1 MSAMSNQ
8 WGHDAGDPQDADSG
22 SADGSSWP
30 AVQSWQADACGS
42 GLSGQGARQT
52 LLQTLNAEIIPRLL
66 RSHRPEPVDLPHHLA
81 APIGGDEIE
90 AFVRDCID
98 SDPGLHLQ
106 RFDALRANGHDLPDL
121 YLQLVTPTARRL
133 GRLWET
139 DDCSFPEVTLG
150 LFRLQS
156 LIHSLAGEF
165 CAEATERQPQHRILL
180 APMPGSHH
188 TLGFYMLSQFFRRD
202 GWSVCSTI
210 EPDGVALAAA
220 ARADWYDVVALSV
233 SSSNDIGAMK
243 TMVHEVRS
251 ASLNP
256 RVGIMVGGPLGLD
269 DRVRDLL
276 GAEAYSGD
284 ARDALR
290 AADRLVRERERP
302 N

>member
-1 MSAMSNQ
+1 MSAMSNHL
-8 WGHDAGDPQDADSG
+8 GHDAGDSTGSDSD
-22 SADGSSWP
+22 SADGSGWSS
-30 AVQSWQADACGS
+30 VQSWQVDAGAS
-42 GLSGQGARQT
+42 GAAGHDARQT

-66 RSHRPEPVDLPHHLA
+66 RSHLPDPVDLPHHLA
-81 APIGGDEIE
+81 TPIDATVIE
-90 AFVRDCID
+90 RFVEHCIAT
-98 SDPGLHLQ
+98 DPLRHEQ
-106 RFDALRANGHDLPDL
+106 HFAALRDDGHELPEL
-121 YLQLVTPTARRL
+121 YLQLIAPTARQL

-139 DDCSFPEVTLG
+139 DDCTFPEVTLG
-150 LFRLQS
+150 MFRLQR
-156 LIHSLAGEF
+156 LIHGLAEEF
-165 CAEATERQPQHRILL
+165 CAKPVYRQPQHRILL

-202 GWSVCSTI
+202 GWSVCSVI
-210 EPDGVALAAA
+210 EVDPTALVAA

-233 SSSNDIGAMK
+233 SCSNDVEAMRVL
-243 TMVHEVRS
+243 VHELRC

-284 ARDALR
+284 AREALR